1 MVKPYVDCT
10 KHRLISLLWA
20 CRDEKAQMA
29 DCLHEVAERA
39 REEVTEEYLRQ
50 RQAKRAAEDA
60 ALSKETAASS

>member
-1 MVKPYVDCT
+1 VCCVCV
-10 KHRLISLLWA
+10 RVLRVLGVLCWG
-20 CRDEKAQMA
+20 R
-29 DCLHEVAERA
+29 AERA